1 MNLILLNKNEL
12 DSHGVAILVGRRAK
26 HICEVIKPTVGDKL
40 NAGII
45 DGDIGKVEVIAIAAS
60 DEADKEASVTLKLD
74 SSTLLNSS
82 PAAVDIS
89 LVIALPRP
97 KVTRRIIGLC
107 TECGVKD
114 IHFINSYR
122 VEKSF
127 WQSPLLSDDKVHKQI
142 ILSLEQS
149 KDTQLPRIHF
159 HKRFK
164 PFVEDQLPEI
174 AKDKQALVAHPYDA
188 KINLEASDYIRDSDD
203 IEGSD
208 DKFAELK
215 KQPRIIAVGPEGGFI
230 PYEIELLQQAGFD
243 TLGLG
248 PRIYR
253 VETVIPLLLGKLA

>member
-1 MNLILLNKNEL
+1 M
-12 DSHGVAILVGRRAK
+12 
-26 HICEVIKPTVGDKL
+26 
-40 NAGII
+40 
-45 DGDIGKVEVIAIAAS
+45 
-60 DEADKEASVTLKLD
+60 
-74 SSTLLNSS
+74 
-82 PAAVDIS
+82 
-89 LVIALPRP
+89 
-97 KVTRRIIGLC
+97 TRRIIGLC

-142 ILSLEQS
+142 ILSLEQA

-174 AKDKQALVAHPYDA
+174 AKGKQALVAHPYDA
-188 KINLEASDYIRDSDD
+188 KINLEDSKN
-203 IEGSD
+203 IEASD
-208 DKFAELK
+208 DKLAELK
-215 KQPRIIAVGPEGGFI
+215 QQPRIIAVGPEGGFI

>member
-12 DSHGVAILVGRRAK
+12 DSLGLATLVGRRAK
-26 HICEVIKPTVGDKL
+26 HICEVIKPTVGDRL

-45 DGDIGKVEVIAIAAS
+45 DGDIGKVEVIAITGS
-60 DEADKEASVTLKLD
+60 DGADNETSVTLKMD
-74 SSTLLNSS
+74 NDTLRNSS
-82 PAAVDIS
+82 PAAIDIS
-89 LVIALPRP
+89 LVIALSRP

-127 WQSPLLSDDKVHKQI
+127 WQSPLLSNDKVHKQI

-149 KDTQLPRIHF
+149 KDTKLPRIHF

-174 AKDKQALVAHPYDA
+174 AKGKQALVAHPYDA
-188 KINLEASDYIRDSDD
+188 KINLEDSDD

-208 DKFAELK
+208 DKLAELET
-215 KQPRIIAVGPEGGFI
+215 QPRIIAVGPEGGFI

>member
-1 MNLILLNKNEL
+1 MNLILLNENEL
-12 DSHGVAILVGRRAK
+12 DRHGLATLVGRRAK
-26 HICEVIKPTVGDKL
+26 HICEVIKPRVGDRL

-45 DGDIGKVEVIAIAAS
+45 DSDIGKAEVIAITGS
-60 DEADKEASVTLKLD
+60 DGADNEASVTLKFD
-74 SSTLLNSS
+74 NDTLRNSS
-82 PAAVDIS
+82 AAAIDIS

-174 AKDKQALVAHPYDA
+174 AKGKQALVAHPYDA
-188 KINLEASDYIRDSDD
+188 KINLEDSKN
-203 IEGSD
+203 IEASD
-208 DKFAELK
+208 DKLAELK
-215 KQPRIIAVGPEGGFI
+215 QQPRIIAVGPEGGFI

>member
-12 DSHGVAILVGRRAK
+12 DSYGLATLVGRRAK

-45 DGDIGKVEVIAIAAS
+45 DGDIGKAEVIAITGS
-60 DEADKEASVTLKLD
+60 DGTANEASVSLKMENDTLRD
-74 SSTLLNSS
+74 SS
-82 PAAVDIS
+82 PAAIDIS

-174 AKDKQALVAHPYDA
+174 AKGKQALVAHPYNA
-188 KINLEASDYIRDSDD
+188 KINIDSRAD
-203 IEGSD
+203 
-208 DKFAELK
+208 ELADLK
-215 KQPRIIAVGPEGGFI
+215 TQPRIIAVGPEGGFI

>member
-45 DGDIGKVEVIAIAAS
+45 DGDIGKVEVVAIAAS
-60 DEADKEASVTLKLD
+60 AEADKEASVTLKLD

-174 AKDKQALVAHPYDA
+174 AKGKQALVAHPYNA
-188 KINLEASDYIRDSDD
+188 KIHLDA
-203 IEGSD
+203 SD
-208 DKFAELK
+208 DKLAELK

-230 PYEIELLQQAGFD
+230 PYEIELLQQAGFN

>member
-12 DSHGVAILVGRRAK
+12 DSHGLATLVGRRAK

-60 DEADKEASVTLKLD
+60 DKADKEASVTLKLD

-149 KDTQLPRIHF
+149 KDTQLPHIHF
-159 HKRFK
+159 HNRFK

-174 AKDKQALVAHPYDA
+174 AKGKQALVAHPYNA
-188 KINLEASDYIRDSDD
+188 KIHLDA
-203 IEGSD
+203 SD
-208 DKFAELK
+208 DKLAELK

-230 PYEIELLQQAGFD
+230 PYEIEQLQQAGFN

>member
-1 MNLILLNKNEL
+1 MNLILLNENEL
-12 DSHGVAILVGRRAK
+12 DSHGLATLVGRRAK
-26 HICEVIKPTVGDKL
+26 HICEVIKPTVGDRL

-45 DGDIGKVEVIAIAAS
+45 DSDIGKAEIIAITGR
-60 DEADKEASVTLKLD
+60 DGADNEASVTLKFD
-74 SSTLLNSS
+74 NDTLRNSS
-82 PAAVDIS
+82 AAAIDIS

-142 ILSLEQS
+142 ILSLEQA

-174 AKDKQALVAHPYDA
+174 AKGKQALVAHPYNA
-188 KINLEASDYIRDSDD
+188 KINLEDSKN
-203 IEGSD
+203 IEASD
-208 DKFAELK
+208 DKLAELK
-215 KQPRIIAVGPEGGFI
+215 QQPRIIAVGPEGGFI

>member
-1 MNLILLNKNEL
+1 MNLILLNQKEL
-12 DSHGVAILVGRRAK
+12 DSNGIVTLVGRRAK
-26 HICEVIKPTVGDKL
+26 HICEVIKPAVGDRL

-45 DGDIGKVEVIAIAAS
+45 DGDIGKAEVIAIEAS
-60 DEADKEASVTLKLD
+60 GYNSDKASNEASVTLSID
-74 SSTLLNSS
+74 SSTLNNSS
-82 PAAVDIS
+82 PPAIDIT

-127 WQSPLLSDDKVHKQI
+127 WQSPLLTDDKVHKQI
-142 ILSLEQS
+142 VLSLEQA

-174 AKDKQALVAHPYDA
+174 AKGKQALVAHPYNA
-188 KINLEASDYIRDSDD
+188 KINIDSRAD
-203 IEGSD
+203 EL
-208 DKFAELK
+208 AELK
-215 KQPRIIAVGPEGGFI
+215 TQPRIIAVGPEGGFI

>member
-1 MNLILLNKNEL
+1 MNLILLNENEL
-12 DSHGVAILVGRRAK
+12 DRHGLATLVGRRAK
-26 HICEVIKPTVGDKL
+26 HICEVIKPRVGDRL

-45 DGDIGKVEVIAIAAS
+45 DSDIGKAEVIAITGR
-60 DEADKEASVTLKLD
+60 DGADNEASVTLKFD
-74 SSTLLNSS
+74 NDTLRNSS
-82 PAAVDIS
+82 AAAIDIS

-142 ILSLEQS
+142 ILSLEQA

-174 AKDKQALVAHPYDA
+174 AKGKQALVAHPYDA
-188 KINLEASDYIRDSDD
+188 KINLEDSKN
-203 IEGSD
+203 IEASD
-208 DKFAELK
+208 DKLAELK
-215 KQPRIIAVGPEGGFI
+215 QQPRIIAVGPEGGFI

>member
-1 MNLILLNKNEL
+1 MNLILLNKKEF
-12 DSHGVAILVGRRAK
+12 DSNGIATLVGRRAQ
-26 HICEVIKPTVGDKL
+26 HICEVIKPAIGDRLK
-40 NAGII
+40 AGII
-45 DGDIGKVEVIAIAAS
+45 DGDIGEAEVITIEPS
-60 DEADKEASVTLKLD
+60 DKANEQASVTLRID
-74 SSTLLNSS
+74 SSTLSNSS
-82 PAAVDIS
+82 PLALDIS

-97 KVTRRIIGLC
+97 KVARRIIGLC

-127 WQSPLLSDDKVHKQI
+127 WQSPLLSDDKVHQQVL
-142 ILSLEQS
+142 LSLEQS

-174 AKDKQALVAHPYDA
+174 AKGKQALVAHPYNA
-188 KINLEASDYIRDSDD
+188 KIHL
-203 IEGSD
+203 EGSD
-208 DKFAELK
+208 NKLAELK
-215 KQPRIIAVGPEGGFI
+215 AQPRIIAVGPEGGFI
-230 PYEIELLQQAGFD
+230 PYEIELLQQAGFN

-248 PRIYR
+248 QRIYR

>member
-1 MNLILLNKNEL
+1 MNLILLNENEL
-12 DSHGVAILVGRRAK
+12 DRHGLATLVGRRAK
-26 HICEVIKPTVGDKL
+26 HICEVIKPTVGDRL

-45 DGDIGKVEVIAIAAS
+45 DSDIGKAEVIAITGS
-60 DEADKEASVTLKLD
+60 DGADNEASVTLKFD
-74 SSTLLNSS
+74 NDTLRNSS
-82 PAAVDIS
+82 AAAIDIS

-142 ILSLEQS
+142 ILSLEQA

-174 AKDKQALVAHPYDA
+174 AKGKQALVAHPYDA
-188 KINLEASDYIRDSDD
+188 KINLEDSKN
-203 IEGSD
+203 IEASD
-208 DKFAELK
+208 DKLAELK
-215 KQPRIIAVGPEGGFI
+215 QQPRIIAVGPEGGFI

>member
-12 DSHGVAILVGRRAK
+12 DSHGVATLVGRRAK

-60 DEADKEASVTLKLD
+60 DEAEKEANVTLKLD

-127 WQSPLLSDDKVHKQI
+127 WQSPLLGDDKVHKQI

-174 AKDKQALVAHPYDA
+174 AKGKQALVAHPYNA
-188 KINLEASDYIRDSDD
+188 KIHLDA
-203 IEGSD
+203 SD
-208 DKFAELK
+208 DKLAELK

-230 PYEIELLQQAGFD
+230 PYEIELLQQAGFN

>member
-12 DSHGVAILVGRRAK
+12 DSHGVATLVGRRAK

-60 DEADKEASVTLKLD
+60 DEAEKEASVTLKLD

-174 AKDKQALVAHPYDA
+174 AKGKQALVAHPYNA
-188 KINLEASDYIRDSDD
+188 KIHLDA
-203 IEGSD
+203 SD
-208 DKFAELK
+208 DKLAELK

-230 PYEIELLQQAGFD
+230 PYEIELLQQAGFN

>member
-1 MNLILLNKNEL
+1 MNLILLNQKEL
-12 DSHGVAILVGRRAK
+12 DNKGIVTLVGRRAK

-45 DGDIGKVEVIAIAAS
+45 NGDIGKVEVIAIAAS
-60 DEADKEASVTLKLD
+60 DEADKDTSVTLKLD

-174 AKDKQALVAHPYDA
+174 AKGKQALVAHPYNA
-188 KINLEASDYIRDSDD
+188 KIHLDA
-203 IEGSD
+203 SD
-208 DKFAELK
+208 DKLAELK

-230 PYEIELLQQAGFD
+230 PYEIELLQQAGFN

>member
-1 MNLILLNKNEL
+1 MNLILLNENEL
-12 DSHGVAILVGRRAK
+12 DSHGLATLVGRRAK
-26 HICEVIKPTVGDKL
+26 HICEVIKPRVGDRL

-45 DGDIGKVEVIAIAAS
+45 DSDIGKAEVIAITGS
-60 DEADKEASVTLKLD
+60 DGADNEATVTLKMD
-74 SSTLLNSS
+74 NDTLRNSS
-82 PAAVDIS
+82 AAAIDIS

-142 ILSLEQS
+142 ILSLEQA

-174 AKDKQALVAHPYDA
+174 AKGKQALVAHPYDA
-188 KINLEASDYIRDSDD
+188 KINLEDSKN
-203 IEGSD
+203 IEASD
-208 DKFAELK
+208 DKLAELK
-215 KQPRIIAVGPEGGFI
+215 QQPRIIAVGPEGGFI